1 MESNMKPIAV
11 ILSGCGVLDGSE
23 IHESV
28 LTMLSLNQ
36 NNVEMCF
43 FAPDRE
49 QLDVINHINGK
60 ENQEKRNIMVESSR
74 ISRGKIA
81 PLAFAD
87 ANNFSAVII
96 PGGFGVAKNLS
107 NFAIKGSDCEIDKDL
122 LTFCREIHQQRKP
135 MGLMCIAPVM
145 LPKIL
150 NKTVKLTIGNDK
162 KTIAQIEQMGGK
174 HIICSFDDIVVDED
188 NRVITT
194 PAYMLASSPNEAW
207 QGINKLVKK
216 VIAMASR

>member
-1 MESNMKPIAV
+1 MKPIAV

-28 LTMLSLNQ
+28 LTMLSLSQ
-36 NNVEMCF
+36 NSVEMCF
-43 FAPDRE
+43 LAPDRE

-60 ENQEKRNIMVESSR
+60 EKQEKRNIMVESSR

-81 PLAFAD
+81 PLASAD
-87 ANNFSAVII
+87 ANKFSAVII

-107 NFAIKGSDCEIDKDL
+107 NFAIKESNCEIDKDL
-122 LTFCREIHQQRKP
+122 LTFCRKIHQQGKP

-150 NKTVKLTIGNDK
+150 NKTVTLTIGNDK
-162 KTIAQIEQMGGK
+162 KTIAQIEKMGGK
-174 HIICSFDDIVVDED
+174 HIVCSFDDIVVDED

-216 VIAMASR
+216 VIEMASC

>member
-1 MESNMKPIAV
+1 MKPIAV
-11 ILSGCGVLDGSE
+11 ILSGCGVFDGSE

-28 LTMLSLNQ
+28 LTMLSLSKND
-36 NNVEMCF
+36 VEICF
-43 FAPDRE
+43 FAPNRE
-49 QLDVINHINGK
+49 QLDVINHIN
-60 ENQEKRNIMVESSR
+60 EETNQEKRNIMVESSR

-81 PLAFAD
+81 PLSSAD
-87 ANNFSAVII
+87 AKKFSAVII

-122 LTFCREIHQQRKP
+122 LTFCREIHQQGKP

-150 NKTVKLTIGNDK
+150 NKAVKLTIGNDK
-162 KTIAQIEQMGGK
+162 KTIAQIEQMGGT

-188 NRVITT
+188 NKVITT

-216 VIAMASR
+216 VIELASR